1 METHAMQI
9 IIKTAAINFR
19 PEDEGSLELVREIVL
34 FLKENDITPLLP
46 QYEILRGHPVLE
58 DAMCSSDAFANYP
71 DLVIVIGGDGSFLRA
86 ARMFSRRGIPIFG
99 INKGRLGFLTEFPP
113 EEALLHITNVIKGTF
128 EFSLRNLLQATV
140 IRGGKE
146 IEQTIFLNDA
156 VISKGSLSRP
166 IVLHLDIDGHYL
178 NSYSGDGLIISTA
191 TGSTAYSLS
200 AGGPIVSPFIECV
213 YSINPICPHMLAV
226 RPMIVPIQSVLT
238 ATILSDF
245 ENLLLTIDGQ
255 EAIRIQRDD
264 KIVFTQSPYS
274 AKVIT
279 HPRHDYYEI
288 LREKL
293 GWGKN
298 LNA

>member
-1 METHAMQI
+1 MHTNIMNV
-9 IIKTAAINFR
+9 AINFR
-19 PEDEGSLELVREIVL
+19 PEDGGSLELVREIVL
-34 FLKENDITPLLP
+34 FLQGNAITPLLP
-46 QYEILRGHPVLE
+46 QYDILTGLPELE
-58 DAMCSSDAFANYP
+58 RFMRDDASFMNDP

-86 ARMFSRRGIPIFG
+86 ARMFSRRGVPIFG

-113 EEALLHITNVIKGTF
+113 EEALIHIERVIKGDF
-128 EFSLRNLLQATV
+128 EFSQRKLLQSTL
-140 IRGGKE
+140 IRAGKE
-146 IEQTIFLNDA
+146 REQIIFLNDA

-166 IVLHLDIDGHYL
+166 IVLHLDIDGHFL

-213 YSINPICPHMLAV
+213 YNINPICPHMLAV

-279 HPRHDYYEI
+279 HPRHNYYEI

>member
-1 METHAMQI
+1 MHTTM
-9 IIKTAAINFR
+9 KNVAINFR
-19 PEDEGSLELVREIVL
+19 PDDTGSLELVREIVL
-34 FLKENDITPLLP
+34 FLREHGINPLLP
-46 QYEILRGHPVLE
+46 DYEIL
-58 DAMCSSDAFANYP
+58 SDFPECKDCITDDQSFVNNP

-86 ARMFSRRGIPIFG
+86 ARMFSRRGVPIFG
-99 INKGRLGFLTEFPP
+99 INKGRLGFLTEFPQ
-113 EEALLHITNVIKGTF
+113 EEALAYIAKVITGSFTF
-128 EFSLRNLLQATV
+128 SQRGLLQATL
-140 IRGGKE
+140 IRDGKE
-146 IEQTIFLNDA
+146 IECIIFLNDA

-166 IVLHLDIDGHYL
+166 IVLHLEIDGHFL

-200 AGGPIVSPFIECV
+200 AGGPIVSPAIECV
-213 YSINPICPHMLAV
+213 YSINPICPHMLAI

-264 KIVFTQSPYS
+264 KIVFTRSPYS

-279 HPRHDYYEI
+279 HPRHNYYEI

-293 GWGKN
+293 SWGKN